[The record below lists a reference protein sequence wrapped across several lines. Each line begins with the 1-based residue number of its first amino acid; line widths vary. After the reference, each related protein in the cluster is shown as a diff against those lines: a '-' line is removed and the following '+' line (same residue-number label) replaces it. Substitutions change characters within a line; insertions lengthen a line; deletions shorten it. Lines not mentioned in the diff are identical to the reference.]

1 MLLSIREQNFTKE
14 VLGASSPVLVHF
26 WAPWCG
32 LCRLIVPQL
41 HQFQDNWQDR
51 VKVVGVNAD
60 QSLKLASTYRLQT
73 LPTLIL
79 FDNGQE
85 LHRLEHFHGR
95 EDLRRTLDEF
105 MQNHQNRSSSLSLS
119 THEYLSKDSLVR

>member
-1 MLLSIREQNFTKE
+1 MLLSIREQNFAKE
-14 VLGASSPVLVHF
+14 VLGASVPVLVHF

-41 HQFQDNWQDR
+41 HQFQANWQDQ
-51 VKVVGVNAD
+51 VKVVGINAD

-79 FDNGQE
+79 FDNGRE
-85 LHRLEHFHGR
+85 LNRLEQFHGR
-95 EDLRRTLDEF
+95 DDLRRTLDEF
-105 MQNHQNRSSSLSLS
+105 MQNYQNRCRSLSLS
-119 THEYLSKDSLVR
+119 TPEYLTLEA

>member
-1 MLLSIREQNFTKE
+1 MLLSIREQNFAKE
-14 VLGASSPVLVHF
+14 VLGASIPVLVHF

-41 HQFQDNWQDR
+41 QQFQENWKDQ

-60 QSLKLASTYRLQT
+60 QSLKLASRYRLKT

-79 FDNGQE
+79 FDQSQE

-105 MQNHQNRSSSLSLS
+105 MQTYPNQSSTLSFS
-119 THEYLSKDSLVR
+119 TPEYLPLEA

>member
-1 MLLSIREQNFTKE
+1 MLLSIREQNFAKE
-14 VLGASSPVLVHF
+14 VLGASVPVLVHF

-41 HQFQDNWQDR
+41 HQFQANWQDQ

-73 LPTLIL
+73 LPTVIL
-79 FDNGQE
+79 FDNGRE
-85 LHRLEHFHGR
+85 LNRLEQFHGR

-105 MQNHQNRSSSLSLS
+105 MQNYQNRSRSLSLS
-119 THEYLSKDSLVR
+119 TPEYLTLEA

>member
-1 MLLSIREQNFTKE
+1 MLLSICEQNFAKE
-14 VLGASSPVLVHF
+14 VLGASVPVLVHF

-41 HQFQDNWQDR
+41 HQFQANWQDQ
-51 VKVVGVNAD
+51 VKVVGINAD

-79 FDNGQE
+79 FDNGRE
-85 LHRLEHFHGR
+85 LNRLEQFHGR
-95 EDLRRTLDEF
+95 DDLRRTLDEF
-105 MQNHQNRSSSLSLS
+105 MQNYQNRSRSLSLS
-119 THEYLSKDSLVR
+119 TPEYLTLEA

>member
-1 MLLSIREQNFTKE
+1 MLLSIREQNFAKE
-14 VLGASSPVLVHF
+14 VLGASVPVLVHF

-41 HQFQDNWQDR
+41 HQFQANWQDQ

-79 FDNGQE
+79 FDNGRE
-85 LHRLEHFHGR
+85 LNRLEQFHGR

-105 MQNHQNRSSSLSLS
+105 MQNYQNRSRSLSLS
-119 THEYLSKDSLVR
+119 TPEYLTLEA

>member
-1 MLLSIREQNFTKE
+1 MLLSICEQNFAKE
-14 VLGASSPVLVHF
+14 VLGASVPVLVHF

-41 HQFQDNWQDR
+41 HQFQANWQDQ
-51 VKVVGVNAD
+51 VKVVGINAD

-79 FDNGQE
+79 FDNGRE
-85 LHRLEHFHGR
+85 LNRLEQFHGR

-105 MQNHQNRSSSLSLS
+105 MQNYQNRSRSLSLS
-119 THEYLSKDSLVR
+119 TPEYLTLEA

>member
-1 MLLSIREQNFTKE
+1 MLLSIRESNFPQE
-14 VLGASSPVLVHF
+14 VLDASVPVLVHF

-41 HQFQDNWQDR
+41 HQFQANWQEQ

-79 FDNGQE
+79 FDRGRE
-85 LHRLEHFHGR
+85 LHRLEQFHGR
-95 EDLRRTLDEF
+95 DDLRRTLDEF
-105 MQNHQNRSSSLSLS
+105 MQSYQNPCSSVSLS
-119 THEYLSKDSLVR
+119 TPEYLTLEA

>member
-1 MLLSIREQNFTKE
+1 MLLSIREPNFPTE
-14 VLGASSPVLVHF
+14 VLGSSIPVLVHF

-41 HQFQDNWQDR
+41 QQFQTNWQDQ
-51 VKVVGVNAD
+51 VKLVGVNAD

-79 FDNGQE
+79 FANGQE

-105 MQNHQNRSSSLSLS
+105 MHSYQNRSASVSLS
-119 THEYLSKDSLVR
+119 THEYLTLEA

>member
-1 MLLSIREQNFTKE
+1 MLLSIREQHFTKE
-14 VLGASSPVLVHF
+14 VLDASVPVLVHF

-41 HQFQDNWQDR
+41 QEFQTNWQDR
-51 VKVVGVNAD
+51 VKVVGINAD
-60 QSLKLASTYRLQT
+60 QSLKLASTYRLKT

-79 FDNGQE
+79 FDNRRE
-85 LHRLEHFHGR
+85 LHRVEQFHGR

-105 MQNHQNRSSSLSLS
+105 MQSYQNSGSSLSLS
-119 THEYLSKDSLVR
+119 TPEYLTLEA

>member
-1 MLLSIREQNFTKE
+1 MLLSIREQNFAKE
-14 VLGASSPVLVHF
+14 VLGASVPVLVHF

-41 HQFQDNWQDR
+41 HQFQANWQDQ
-51 VKVVGVNAD
+51 VKVVGINAD

-79 FDNGQE
+79 FDNGRE
-85 LHRLEHFHGR
+85 LNRLEQFHGR

-105 MQNHQNRSSSLSLS
+105 MQNYQNRSRSLSLS
-119 THEYLSKDSLVR
+119 TPEYLTLEA

>member
-1 MLLSIREQNFTKE
+1 MLLSIREQNFAKE
-14 VLGASSPVLVHF
+14 VLGASVPVLVHF

-41 HQFQDNWQDR
+41 HQFQANWQDQ
-51 VKVVGVNAD
+51 VKVVGINAD

-79 FDNGQE
+79 FDNGRE
-85 LHRLEHFHGR
+85 LNRLEQFHGR
-95 EDLRRTLDEF
+95 DDLRRTLDEF
-105 MQNHQNRSSSLSLS
+105 MQNYQNRSRSLSLS
-119 THEYLSKDSLVR
+119 TPEYLTLEA